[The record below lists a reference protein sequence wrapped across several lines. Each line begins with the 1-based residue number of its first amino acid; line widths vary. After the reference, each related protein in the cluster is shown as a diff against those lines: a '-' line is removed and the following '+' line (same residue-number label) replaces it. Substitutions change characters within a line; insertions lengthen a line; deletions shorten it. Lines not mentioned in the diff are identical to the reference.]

1 MCNMLTRNEVIHQH
15 KRNIDGITATL
26 VAYRCFGDDKIKKP
40 SLLKGLKP
48 VKQFDLIGK
57 KVNVFDLGNGDL
69 VLYFGTLF
77 SKIASFPDSEDI
89 ALPTSV
95 LAKKYNFNKGNFKSF
110 TYPDAWCTIY
120 DRNEGYILVK
130 GLLSCFKELY
140 CLDVASISEKV
151 YSCLRGLST
160 KDCRF
165 MTLSIVPTGADS
177 ADYYRLCEDL
187 VNWLYIT
194 ERNKVEFNK

>member
-1 MCNMLTRNEVIHQH
+1 MTFTRLADILKQHIDNIENIEVS
-15 KRNIDGITATL
+15 L
-26 VAYRCFGDDKIKKP
+26 LCYRCFGDDKLPKP
-40 SLLKGLKP
+40 KLLKGLKS
-48 VKQFDLIGK
+48 VKQFDLVGK

-77 SKIASFPDSEDI
+77 SKLASFPDKEDM
-89 ALPTSV
+89 ALPSSV

-110 TYPDAWCTIY
+110 VYPDAWCTIY
-120 DRNEGYILVK
+120 NRNDGYILLK

-151 YSCLRGLST
+151 YSCIRGLST

-165 MTLSIVPTGADS
+165 MTLGIVPTGADS

-187 VNWLYIT
+187 VHWLYIT
-194 ERNKVEFNK
+194 ERNKIEFNK

>member
-1 MCNMLTRNEVIHQH
+1 MTFTRLADILKQH
-15 KRNIDGITATL
+15 IDNIENIEASL
-26 VAYRCFGDDKIKKP
+26 LCYRCFGDDKLPKP
-40 SLLKGLKP
+40 KLLKRLKP

-77 SKIASFPDSEDI
+77 SKLASFPDKEDM
-89 ALPTSV
+89 ALPVSV
-95 LAKKYNFNKGNFKSF
+95 LAKKYNFNKRNFKSF
-110 TYPDAWCTIY
+110 VYPDAWCTIY
-120 DRNEGYILVK
+120 NRNDGYILLK

-151 YSCLRGLST
+151 YSCIRGLST

-165 MTLSIVPTGADS
+165 MTLGIVPTGADS

-187 VNWLYIT
+187 VHWLYIT
-194 ERNKVEFNK
+194 ERNKIEFK